1 MVCLM
6 VGHVVDREVEQSLS
20 PTPTA
25 PAPTNWPLDGSVN
38 EVLRNSIYKQESNGS
53 SSNEQDLLDER
64 KLEVAV
70 ALSMLVGLLQVG
82 SLWTDYY
89 SLFVIESYN
98 SPIHFCGILS
108 AILHHVIWK
117 FKGGLLIK

>member
-20 PTPTA
+20 PTLTA
-25 PAPTNWPLDGSVN
+25 PAPTNPPLDGSVN
-38 EVLRNSIYKQESNGS
+38 EVLRNSIYKHESNGS
-53 SSNEQDLLDER
+53 SSNEQDLLDEK

-82 SLWTDYY
+82 SL
-89 SLFVIESYN
+89 
-98 SPIHFCGILS
+98 
-108 AILHHVIWK
+108 
-117 FKGGLLIK
+117 